1 MTVIA
6 RIAYSFHRP
15 AHVASPETEEDRHPG
30 AADNGSDGF
39 LEP

>member
-1 MTVIA
+1 MTAIA
-6 RIAYSFHRP
+6 RMVDSFHRP
-15 AHVASPETEEDRHPG
+15 AHAASPETEEDRHPG